1 MNFDL
6 WCNEKKL
13 SNKAVAEALQIGG
26 SHCSLIRRG
35 RARPSLSLLAKIE
48 DLTHD
53 LVRPRDFLRA
63 WEDYQ
68 RSKGR

>member
-6 WCNEKKL
+6 WVKEKKL
-13 SNKAVAEALQIGG
+13 SNKATADALGIGG

-48 DLTHD
+48 DYTHD

-68 RSKGR
+68 REKK